1 MIILQRLE
9 AIAKQIGIIVSSKDR
24 VLTGIELDQM
34 DQDEFERYVL
44 ETKVYARV
52 SPEQK
57 LKIITGLQD
66 KGQFVAMTGDG
77 GTMRPH

>member
-1 MIILQRLE
+1 MSD
-9 AIAKQIGIIVSSKDR
+9 GS
-24 VLTGIELDQM
+24 
-34 DQDEFERYVL
+34 DEFERYVL